1 VIRWLASLS
10 AWVLFP
16 LMAAIGAAVTFFFIV
31 LVRRY
36 VPPDVRSR
44 AGPTA
49 AVTLQVLATMYAIL
63 VAFVVVDEY
72 TQLRAAQTQI
82 SDKAAALSTLFENS
96 RAFPTPEGDLVRTRT
111 LDYARA
117 FTRVTIPHLGEE
129 ASPDA
134 TTDRALE
141 SLFHAIQGVEPSTQS
156 ERAAYD
162 AMLSSVDSIV
172 HTRSELVSAAK
183 STVPLTLL
191 VLLFVIGLMVMA
203 VAAQLDTRHH
213 RSHVLLMSAL
223 ALVVWMTL
231 ALVVSLDYPFNGV
244 IRVSDAPVREFVQF
258 RSAR

>member
-1 VIRWLASLS
+1 MLRWIADLR
-10 AWVLFP
+10 AWALFP
-16 LMAAIGAAVTFFFIV
+16 LMAAVGAAITLLFNT

-36 VPPDVRSR
+36 VPDDVRSR

-63 VAFVVVDEY
+63 IAFVIVDEY
-72 TQLRAAQTQI
+72 TQLRSAQAQV

-117 FTRVTIPHLGEE
+117 FTTHTVPHLGDE

-134 TTDRALE
+134 FTDHKLE
-141 SLFHAIQGVEPSTQS
+141 AIFHAVQGIEPSSQS
-156 ERAAYD
+156 EKAAYD
-162 AMLSSVDSIV
+162 SMLASLDSVV
-172 HTRSELVSAAK
+172 RTRSDLVGSAK

-191 VLLFVIGLMVMA
+191 VLLFVIGLTVMA
-203 VAAQLDTRHH
+203 VAAPLDTRHR
-213 RSHVLLMSAL
+213 RSHVLLLFSL

-231 ALVVSLDYPFNGV
+231 ALVVSLDYPFNG
-244 IRVSDAPVREFVQF
+244 IIKVSDAPVSDFVRF